1 MAEARLYTQFKNEIV
16 PVLQKDLG
24 IENTMA
30 VPKLLK
36 ISINAGVGEAITD
49 RKRLDDVANNIGLI
63 TGQKPVI
70 TKARKS
76 ISNFKLRDGMPIG
89 CKVTLRSNIMYEFLD
104 RFINLAL
111 PRQRDFQGISDKGF
125 DGRGNYT
132 VGIKEHAIFPEID
145 TDKLDRLHGMDITF
159 VTSAE
164 NDEQAYKLLASFGMP
179 FRKRNR

>member
-16 PVLQKDLG
+16 PALQKDLG

-49 RKRLDDVANNIGLI
+49 RKRLDDVANNIGNI

-89 CKVTLRSNIMYEFLD
+89 CKVTLRSKIMYEFLD

-111 PRQRDFQGISDKGF
+111 PRTRDFQGISDKGF

-164 NDEQAYKLLASFGMP
+164 NDEQAYKLLTSFGMP
-179 FRKRNR
+179 FKKRNR

>member
-1 MAEARLYTQFKNEIV
+1 MAEARLYTQFKKEIV
-16 PVLQKDLG
+16 PTLQKDLG

-36 ISINAGVGEAITD
+36 ISINAGVGEAIAD
-49 RKRLDDVANNIGLI
+49 RKRLDDVANNIGII

-89 CKVTLRSNIMYEFLD
+89 CKVTLRSKIMYEFLD

-111 PRQRDFQGISDKGF
+111 PRMRDFQGISDKGF

-132 VGIKEHAIFPEID
+132 VGIKEHGIFPEID

-164 NDEQAYKLLASFGMP
+164 NDEQAYKLLTSFGMP
-179 FRKRNR
+179 FKKRNK